1 MNDRTEWTSRVLR
14 GLGRMV
20 PTASRIAVRVA
31 TGVLVLALGYELWFA
46 AMMHLIAGGGVN
58 SPRIFD
64 R

>member
-1 MNDRTEWTSRVLR
+1 
-14 GLGRMV
+14 MV